1 MPKKQPYRKI
11 NLKKP
16 TPVTEYDYQFEFIR
30 SKYVP
35 DV

>member
-1 MPKKQPYRKI
+1 MLTKQPKGKI
-11 NLKKP
+11 NDKKP
-16 TPVTEYDYQFEFIR
+16 SPVTEYDYQFEFIR